1 MTGTWA
7 CSNYFPGRCEGTWDY
22 VLTGLYKLSWII
34 QSQINGVLTG
44 LWFESVG
51 SLVGKTGERWFV

>member
-7 CSNYFPGRCEGTWDY
+7 CSNYFPSSCKVKWDY
-22 VLTGLYKLSWII
+22 GLTGLYKLYWIL

-44 LWFESVG
+44 LWFESVR
-51 SLVGKTGERWFV
+51 SLVGKTEEQWFV